1 MYLLAICAQAQD
13 SIALIFWAWNPSSP
27 SSWDD
32 HIRSR
37 FAAHHPAQMLPY
49 LLTICCAGLTLGA
62 AGSQPPALGPV
73 PVLAAGC
80 AQPVATRLPAGT
92 RAMQQREDKQM
103 WLELSSAQETG
114 SKTTVPQLE
123 LPYKPEVSLG
133 AAWQCYRS
141 AGTSGE
147 TLNKHS
153 LATKRSGHIATPKSM
168 SLAQKSSTFFKDHTM
183 KLIFHLHF

>member
-32 HIRSR
+32 HIWSR

-49 LLTICCAGLTLGA
+49 LLTICCAGLTLGRCWQRLQRA
-62 AGSQPPALGPV
+62 ASPLPRGRF

-80 AQPVATRLPAGT
+80 AQPVATCLPAGT

-103 WLELSSAQETG
+103 WLELSSTQETG

-123 LPYKPEVSLG
+123 LPYKPEV
-133 AAWQCYRS
+133 
-141 AGTSGE
+141 
-147 TLNKHS
+147 
-153 LATKRSGHIATPKSM
+153 
-168 SLAQKSSTFFKDHTM
+168 
-183 KLIFHLHF
+183 

>member
-1 MYLLAICAQAQD
+1 
-13 SIALIFWAWNPSSP
+13 
-27 SSWDD
+27 
-32 HIRSR
+32 
-37 FAAHHPAQMLPY
+37 MLPY

-133 AAWQCYRS
+133 AAWQRYRP